1 MIKILAVVLLVG
13 YGLVIAATGL
23 RQWRQKL
30 IHGWFAFGLLLGSA
44 IILASA
50 YLLTIN
56 SPLTMGVVAA
66 GLLVVHVL
74 AVFIA
79 RHIHGR
85 INWPYQ
91 AGRAFIL
98 LFLII
103 LVYFALN

>member
-1 MIKILAVVLLVG
+1 
-13 YGLVIAATGL
+13 
-23 RQWRQKL
+23 
-30 IHGWFAFGLLLGSA
+30 
-44 IILASA
+44 
-50 YLLTIN
+50 
-56 SPLTMGVVAA
+56 MGVAAA

>member
-1 MIKILAVVLLVG
+1 MIKILAVVLLAG
-13 YGLVIAATGL
+13 YALVVAATGL

-30 IHGWFAFGLLLGSA
+30 IPGGFAFGLLLGSA
-44 IILASA
+44 IILTSA
-50 YLLTIN
+50 YLLYIN
-56 SPLTMGVVAA
+56 STLTMGLVAA
-66 GLLVVHVL
+66 GLLVVHIL

-79 RHIHGR
+79 RHLHGR

-98 LFLII
+98 LFLFI